1 MKQVTAASERLYLCS
16 HPQRKEDICYAL
28 KNNSF
33 MCKGRFGF
41 GWKAAATE
49 GEMSCSGKF
58 TQSHSPTK

>member
-1 MKQVTAASERLYLCS
+1 MAASERLYLHS
-16 HPQRKEDICYAL
+16 HPQRKEDICFAL

-33 MCKGRFGF
+33 MCKGHFGF

-49 GEMSCSGKF
+49 VEMSYSGMF